1 MAKKPKP
8 PPPQLIQ
15 QSEEAYGASFKAHL
29 FEQYKL
35 YVASA
40 EKISERRVTANNY
53 RTHWTI
59 LVPVTG
65 MLVAMTWHR
74 IITSYRDLNT
84 VKFDVIHE
92 LEQRM
97 PAALYLYEWEKAE
110 HGRGKA
116 YRPLSH

>member
-1 MAKKPKP
+1 MAPKKP
-8 PPPQLIQ
+8 PPKLIQ
-15 QSEEAYGASFKAHL
+15 QTEASYGDSFKADL

-53 RTHWTI
+53 FLTVNAFLVTLYGLGAASKYRTHWTI
-59 LVPVTG
+59 LVPITG
-65 MLVAMTWHR
+65 TLVSLTWYL

-92 LEQRM
+92 L
-97 PAALYLYEWEKAE
+97 
-110 HGRGKA
+110 
-116 YRPLSH
+116 